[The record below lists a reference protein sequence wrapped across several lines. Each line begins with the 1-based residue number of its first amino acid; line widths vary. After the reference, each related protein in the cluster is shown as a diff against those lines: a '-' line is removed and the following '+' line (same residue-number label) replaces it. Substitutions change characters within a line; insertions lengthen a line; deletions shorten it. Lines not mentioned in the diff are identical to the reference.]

1 MKTKKKNLVIMMAI
15 AIGIVFFPNASLLAQ
30 QTFTAGKVRE
40 LKYESGVFPL
50 KKETKMKVTV
60 GQDQVTFQP
69 KNGQAFAIPC
79 KSIVEVA
86 YDTKSQRRT
95 AEAAALA
102 AASPLG
108 GMILFAMKK
117 TKHYVSI
124 VWEEN
129 GVKKDVIFDVPK
141 GERTSLLDELQR
153 ATGKP
158 WRDLDSE
165 QKRTIQELET
175 AKNKGIS
182 IQLDRQANIGN
193 VSLKAGAYKVV
204 FLDRGNGTGELHFF
218 KGNNV
223 EPKKSLVAAKVESVN
238 QTNTSAATQ
247 VSYEERGGKTFISAI
262 QTSTSIFTITD

>member
-1 MKTKKKNLVIMMAI
+1 MKTKKKTLVTMAAI
-15 AIGIVFFPNASLLAQ
+15 AMGIIFFPNASLLAQ
-30 QTFTAGKVRE
+30 QSFTSGKAHE
-40 LKYESGVFPL
+40 LKYESGVLPL
-50 KKETKMKVTV
+50 QKETKIKVTV

-69 KNGQAFAIPC
+69 QNGQAFSIPF

-95 AEAAALA
+95 AEAAAVA

-124 VWEEN
+124 VWEED

-141 GERTSLLDELQR
+141 GERTPLLSELQS

-165 QKRTIQELET
+165 QKRTIQELEA

-182 IQLDRQANIGN
+182 LQINRQTQVGG
-193 VSLKAGAYKVV
+193 VSLKPGVYQVV
-204 FLDRGNGTGELHFF
+204 LLERGNGTGDLHFF
-218 KGNNV
+218 EGKKV
-223 EPKKSLVAAKVESVN
+223 KPEKSLVAAKIELMGQANNSSTTQLSYIEKDGKAFISEIQM
-238 QTNTSAATQ
+238 QT
-247 VSYEERGGKTFISAI
+247 KTFKVI
-262 QTSTSIFTITD
+262 D